1 LLRRLVVASLL
12 LLAACAVP
20 NGPPANVPA
29 TETTWAPPDQPRAVI
44 VAVHGLNYFKGACA
58 EFGDYATKHGLVVEA
73 YDQPGFGAPPD
84 RGHWPGTPALVA
96 ALDDAV
102 RAAHVRY
109 PNVPVYV
116 LGESMG
122 AAVTMMAMT
131 QPKAPAVAGL
141 ILAAPAV
148 WNGQDLPT
156 AYRTVLR
163 VLANLL
169 PALRVNARH
178 TKRVASDTIEMLR
191 GLGAD
196 PLVLKGTR
204 VDAIAGLVGL
214 MDTAAL
220 SVDRLDGP
228 LLVLG
233 GARDEIVPPGAHQAM
248 LQRLSARPCTE
259 IVYQDG
265 YHMLL
270 RDLQRAVVWNDILAW
285 IDQRTIPSGRAES
298 CPDEVSP
305 VVAGLP

>member
-1 LLRRLVVASLL
+1 MLRRLVVASLL

-44 VAVHGLNYFKGACA
+44 VAVHGFNDFKGAFA
-58 EFGDYATKHGLVVEA
+58 EFGDYATKHGLLVEA
-73 YDQPGFGAPPD
+73 YDQPGFGAQPD

-109 PNVPVYV
+109 PNVPIYV

-122 AAVTMMAMT
+122 AAVTMMAMSE
-131 QPKAPAVAGL
+131 PKAPAVAGL

-178 TKRVASDTIEMLR
+178 TKRVASDNIEMLR
-191 GLGAD
+191 ALGRE
-196 PLVLKGTR
+196 PLYLRETR
-204 VDAIAGLVGL
+204 IDAVAGLVDL
-214 MDTAAL
+214 MVQAQAVAPQLKPPT
-220 SVDRLDGP
+220 
-228 LLVLG
+228 LVLL
-233 GARDEIVPPGAHQAM
+233 GARDQMVPLG
-248 LQRLSARPCTE
+248 SANRFVATLPAEGCKVVTYPE
-259 IVYQDG
+259 G
-265 YHMLL
+265 WHLLL
-270 RDLQRAVVWNDILAW
+270 RDHQRGVVFADIAAW
-285 IDQRTIPSGRAES
+285 IEQLPLPSTLDRPCGQAPQS
-298 CPDEVSP
+298 
-305 VVAGLP
+305 